1 MPPPDS
7 VPNMERTGERIGDRP
22 GERPGAALHVLSP
35 AGQRSR
41 AELDTLPFS
50 IGRQPDNSLV
60 LRDNR
65 ASRHH
70 AKIVFENGSY
80 AVEDL
85 NSRHGTWVNG
95 ERVARRVLR
104 NSDRIEFGVR
114 DSYQLTFTLDKAE
127 IHRLLDHLSVA
138 QSSGEGQ
145 GSVPAAGE
153 LMKLRSLVE
162 VARALQN
169 SLSTGEVLTAV
180 VDAALSVT
188 GCERGFLLLRKSG
201 ELEVAA
207 ARDKNGRVLDP
218 SDLRVPTSVIR
229 RALTSRRDLLTM
241 SFDPLEQQ
249 RLQPDATIAMLELR
263 SVVCLPLIRVHANTG
278 SETRGISAAED
289 TVGMVYMDS
298 RNAPADLSGGN
309 RELLQ
314 TLAIEASTILENA
327 RLLEE
332 ERGKLRMEDELKIAR
347 EIQQGL
353 QPTALPTTGWF
364 RAAGSS
370 IPSTQVGG
378 DYFDVHQISPD
389 AFVAVVADV
398 SGKGVS
404 SALLASLLQGTFL
417 MASGDKSH
425 IAPRMSR
432 LNEFLLE
439 RTRGEKYATVF
450 YSLLDSDGTLTYS
463 NAGHCAPFL
472 LSRDGRMRN
481 LHTTSMP
488 VGMLEGSEFDV
499 VQMTMEPGDKLVIYS
514 DGLTEAEGPDGKFF
528 DTERLRECLRE
539 NAKLDAGGLHAAILS
554 RLDVFAEGGAMRDD
568 ITALVLEYAPDK

>member
-1 MPPPDS
+1 MSAPDHAPPSP
-7 VPNMERTGERIGDRP
+7 PMERTGERLGDRP
-22 GERPGAALHVLSP
+22 GGVRAPRCTRCPLRGNAAAWNWTRCPLRSAASP
-35 AGQRSR
+35 ITAWSCATIAPR
-41 AELDTLPFS
+41 ATIRGSFYGD
-50 IGRQPDNSLV
+50 
-60 LRDNR
+60 
-65 ASRHH
+65 
-70 AKIVFENGSY
+70 GSY
-80 AVEDL
+80 SIEDQ

-95 ERVARRVLR
+95 ERIARHVLH

-127 IHRLLDHLSVA
+127 IHRLLDHLASA
-138 QSSGEGQ
+138 QPGGEVHG
-145 GSVPAAGE
+145 PAPGAGE

-188 GCERGFLLLRKSG
+188 LGCERGFLLLRKSG

-207 ARDKNGRVLDP
+207 ARDNNGRVLDP

-249 RLQPDATIAMLELR
+249 RLQPEATIAMLELR
-263 SVVCLPLIRVHANTG
+263 SVVCLPLIRVRAG
-278 SETRGISAAED
+278 SAGDTRGISAAED

-298 RNAPADLSGGN
+298 RNASADLSGGN

-332 ERGKLRMEDELKIAR
+332 ERGKVRMEDELKIAR

-378 DYFDVHQISPD
+378 DYYDVHQISPD

-417 MASGDKSH
+417 MASGDESH
-425 IAPRMSR
+425 IRASHVPAQRV
-432 LNEFLLE
+432 FA
-439 RTRGEKYATVF
+439 RTHPWRKV
-450 YSLLDSDGTLTYS
+450 
-463 NAGHCAPFL
+463 
-472 LSRDGRMRN
+472 RDGFLFAARFRRHAHLFKCRPLRAFPAVPRRPYAHLAN
-481 LHTTSMP
+481 YVHARRDAGRLRVRS
-488 VGMLEGSEFDV
+488 G
-499 VQMTMEPGDKLVIYS
+499 PGDH
-514 DGLTEAEGPDGKFF
+514 GA
-528 DTERLRECLRE
+528 RRQ
-539 NAKLDAGGLHAAILS
+539 AGDL
-554 RLDVFAEGGAMRDD
+554 
-568 ITALVLEYAPDK
+568 